1 VSLINVRGAMLIE
14 EGLHSG
20 SQLMHLSLGSG
31 YWGGIGI
38 WSGFLQAF
46 TALYL
51 PDVPERV
58 MDASTRNAFIE
69 RLIEKKLRFIILVT
83 TTTSRRHSVD
93 AQCRCNIYFVKS
105 FLPRVGDT
113 YRSGSRT
120 RVYKEIHIASYLDDL
135 NPARRD
141 GSGGTLD
148 SGIKRLI
155 QLAVAEGGI
164 QAAVSSEIDRED
176 SGKLLYDAH
185 AVQEWLR
192 NNTTVICFMNN
203 NHFEATSFRA

>member
-1 VSLINVRGAMLIE
+1 M
-14 EGLHSG
+14 
-20 SQLMHLSLGSG
+20 
-31 YWGGIGI
+31 
-38 WSGFLQAF
+38 
-46 TALYL
+46 
-51 PDVPERV
+51 
-58 MDASTRNAFIE
+58 
-69 RLIEKKLRFIILVT
+69 
-83 TTTSRRHSVD
+83 
-93 AQCRCNIYFVKS
+93 
-105 FLPRVGDT
+105 
-113 YRSGSRT
+113 
-120 RVYKEIHIASYLDDL
+120 YKEIHIASYLDDL